1 MDVHSNT
8 ERGGSAAPAVD
19 RTVELLRDSFP
30 HLVEVRRSTQLADDG
45 HEVVVLHA
53 VSRASSDDV
62 RRAYYGFLPRW
73 DAAVPAE
80 QRRYLRV
87 VFAVAG
93 S

>member
-1 MDVHSNT
+1 MGTVASVPMAVH
-8 ERGGSAAPAVD
+8 
-19 RTVELLRDSFP
+19 RTIEVIRDSFP
-30 HLVEVRRSTQLADDG
+30 QLADVHRSAQVADDG